1 MTLSVTAT
9 SGDVPRNSARPPTGS
24 GNLAPPPG
32 VAGQPSDC
40 VRPTAV
46 PRVEIHPVV
55 WEGTSWG
62 FPSHHPY
69 VRKFWTAAIGPGAVA
84 DLMRLA
90 VAAQRGRSLPLPT
103 STSLLSREGLISWSH
118 GQLLTGVLI
127 PPLPNRHVRLMTP
140 SLRREHRRAVVDL
153 PIAR

>member
-1 MTLSVTAT
+1 
-9 SGDVPRNSARPPTGS
+9 
-24 GNLAPPPG
+24 
-32 VAGQPSDC
+32 
-40 VRPTAV
+40 RPTVA
-46 PRVEIHPVV
+46 RRLEIQPIV
-55 WEGTSWG
+55 WEGTPAG

-103 STSLLSREGLISWSH
+103 NISLLSREGLVSWSR
-118 GQLLTGVLI
+118 GQLLTGISI
-127 PPLPNRHVRLMTP
+127 PPLPDRHIRQMSP

-153 PIAR
+153 PSAS